1 MRQKLVAAEQSAA
14 QAIRGN
20 TLRERA
26 AAQQLQDAHQELAAA
41 REVRDKFSNFQ
52 HQQLHACPHV
62 HACLAGSCLW
72 VLRTDNLLGKGH
84 STDWRYVACSGD
96 RAPESCQGGC

>member
-41 REVRDKFSNFQ
+41 REVRDKFSNF
-52 HQQLHACPHV
+52 
-62 HACLAGSCLW
+62 
-72 VLRTDNLLGKGH
+72 
-84 STDWRYVACSGD
+84 
-96 RAPESCQGGC
+96 